1 MSPKGSGVGR
11 SVLGVVILRGDVP
24 FKTTG
29 PSEGYLGQEGPCLKR
44 ECFFFSKLM
53 LTCIFHHNKK
63 NRLVHISIHI
73 DDR

>member
-24 FKTTG
+24 FKRTG

-44 ECFFFSKLM
+44 ESFFLQ
-53 LTCIFHHNKK
+53 N
-63 NRLVHISIHI
+63 
-73 DDR
+73 